1 MMRHAWM
8 PLLLALSAAT
18 AHAAPVPADLA
29 AAARAFDA
37 AQVGQDR
44 PVLEQLLA
52 ADFLL
57 LNGAGR
63 TENKDSFVSDLTDP
77 AVRQDPFTVSDPVAQ
92 VWDSGAVLGG
102 TILFSGSD
110 HGKPFSA
117 RTRFTNVWVKRD
129 GRWQLVYVQMRREP

>member
-1 MMRHAWM
+1 MRRAWM
-8 PLLLALSAAT
+8 SLLLALSATA

-44 PVLEQLLA
+44 PALEQLLA
-52 ADFLL
+52 DDFLL

-63 TENKDSFVSDLTDP
+63 TENKDSFVRDLTDP
-77 AVRQDPFTVSDPVAQ
+77 AVRQDPFTASDPVAQ
-92 VWDSGAVLGG
+92 VWDGGAVLGG
-102 TILFSGSD
+102 SILFSGSD

-117 RTRFTNVWVKRD
+117 RTRFTNVWVKR
-129 GRWQLVYVQMRREP
+129 GSRWQVIYIQMRREP